1 LRRNLINRNP
11 CLREKH
17 AGVFDVIHA
26 GWLKVYRLESGFAEL
41 RSIVRLF
48 QRSSNAADP
57 KTVAAASEK
66 RGFRQRRPAEDAELA
81 EKTRLQGQFAPF
93 RVRMDNPEI
102 TFDTNWPP
110 FAVAPADVTQ
120 QGSVIRFFEEASSGK
135 T

>member
-1 LRRNLINRNP
+1 MQPTQRLSPQRLKNGDFGNVDQPRMPNLP
-11 CLREKH
+11 
-17 AGVFDVIHA
+17 
-26 GWLKVYRLESGFAEL
+26 
-41 RSIVRLF
+41 
-48 QRSSNAADP
+48 
-57 KTVAAASEK
+57 
-66 RGFRQRRPAEDAELA
+66 
-81 EKTRLQGQFAPF
+81 KTRLQGQFAPF